1 MIFFI
6 LFLLSSIA
14 TATAMAAAI
23 GNTAMITGEYY
34 VCPNATL
41 KSSTKLFPTTTK
53 KNRLRIMQYNV
64 EWLFVNYF
72 ANSDCP
78 GNGCTWKNQ
87 THAQEHLEHVAK
99 VVADL
104 NPDIL
109 NLCEVE
115 GCSELQM
122 LIDQMMMKASA
133 ITSASASES
142 AIDYQAYLV
151 KGTDTATGQ
160 NVGILSRIPLEIPL
174 LRTELKKTFPIPGSK
189 CGYTGA
195 AGTQGVSKHYLTHF
209 HWAAAAEGGIQ
220 VALIGAHLLAN
231 PTDPQRCAER
241 EAQAQILAELARN
254 QTQLGYEVILWGD
267 FNDYDGEILDE
278 NNHLPTSQVLE
289 ILKNATSPAMISS
302 ASFVEN
308 QSLRASDWWDADG
321 NCFATANEYS
331 MIDHV
336 LMTPAIA
343 RLVRKVE
350 FYRTGYVE
358 DCSKLDSDH
367 YPVVVDFDLLLG

>member
-6 LFLLSSIA
+6 LFLLSSIIATA

-23 GNTAMITGEYY
+23 GNTALTTGEYY

-99 VVADL
+99 VIADL

-122 LIDQMMMKASA
+122 LIDELGSMKRAS
-133 ITSASASES
+133 
-142 AIDYQAYLV
+142 YQPYLV

-209 HWAAAAEGGIQ
+209 HWAGAEGGIQ
-220 VALIGAHLLAN
+220 VALIGAQLLAN

-278 NNHLPTSQVLE
+278 NNHLPTSQVLD

-308 QSLRASDWWDADG
+308 PSLRASDWWDSDG
-321 NCFATANEYS
+321 NCLATENEYS

-350 FYRTGYVE
+350 FYRSGYVE
-358 DCSKLDSDH
+358 NCSKLDSDH
-367 YPVVVDFDLLLG
+367 YPVVVDLDLLV